1 MLQEEFEQTQHYT
14 SLYLERK
21 EGAKTHDRT
30 QDYGKGDIYNIEYS
44 LDDLDSDEKL
54 IKDFKFFLKLYDY
67 LYEQRGTT
75 IFTDEELEKEKNPVE
90 EHIEKGEE
98 VSPQVIHY
106 STFIDYL
113 NDKNYFFDEKI
124 ENYLLSLKV
133 NPLRF

>member
-1 MLQEEFEQTQHYT
+1 M
-14 SLYLERK
+14 ERK